1 MASNEPRDRPE
12 RVASVETAIEYL
24 AQVQVESNARFDR
37 LEAKV
42 DRILFTIIAVGA
54 AIFAAVIAS
63 NWLG

>member
-1 MASNEPRDRPE
+1 MLE
-12 RVASVETAIEYL
+12 RVASVETAIQYL
-24 AQVQVESNARFDR
+24 AQTQVDANARFDR

-42 DRILFTIIAVGA
+42 DRILFTIMAVGA

>member
-1 MASNEPRDRPE
+1 MRGLTE
-12 RVASVETAIEYL
+12 RRLTAN
-24 AQVQVESNARFDR
+24 SRFDR

-42 DRILFTIIAVGA
+42 DRILFTIIAVGV